1 MKQHVL
7 NLGNK
12 YHPYHWPWTDKNHPA
27 TEVRAGSSKE
37 TDAKKQNQ
45 KEGYSTI
52 WTLCLDL
59 FMKEA
64 SLFCFVCLAEI
75 SQTRAFHLALCVSSE
90 SSQWVGV
97 HWLGWERLKLWCR
110 SYWLSNHFLT
120 EKIKSKLRIVWEF
133 GCVLGIIRK
142 LSLSLGFNR
151 VYFTIFRPKV

>member
-97 HWLGWERLKLWCR
+97 HWLGLRAFEIMMSKLLIIEPF
-110 SYWLSNHFLT
+110 SHG
-120 EKIKSKLRIVWEF
+120 KIKIKIDN
-133 GCVLGIIRK
+133 CMGIWMC
-142 LSLSLGFNR
+142 SW
-151 VYFTIFRPKV
+151 YY